1 MPVISPEAADLGDAS
16 GFAEKVR
23 REMAQEECRLM
34 DYSGQ
39 S

>member
-23 REMAQEECRLM
+23 RQMAEEECQIM
-34 DYSGQ
+34 DYSMH